1 MLIFLFR
8 VQESVFNQQLG
19 YSSCYE
25 FIAGPQGGLAAHQI
39 PFCTSPYQKSLP
51 HYFFMFLFVFLEQVK
66 TRGAKVS
73 RASR

>member
-8 VQESVFNQQLG
+8 VQESVFNQQLV

-51 HYFFMFLFVFLEQVK
+51 HYFFMFLFVFVGASEDQGCKGEQG
-66 TRGAKVS
+66 R
-73 RASR
+73 